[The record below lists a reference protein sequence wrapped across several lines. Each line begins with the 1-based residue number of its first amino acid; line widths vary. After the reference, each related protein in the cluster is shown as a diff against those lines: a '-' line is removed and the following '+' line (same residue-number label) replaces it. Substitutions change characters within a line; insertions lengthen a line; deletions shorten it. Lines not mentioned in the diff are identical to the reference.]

1 MKKIGLLTHP
11 LSSNFGGILQAS
23 VLYNYLADLGFDVV
37 LIQKYPA
44 LPFRL
49 KVALKILSHIPFQN
63 IKNIRAGEKSRKQNT
78 TFIEKFIPNRTAKL
92 YTTTQLREMVLAEQL
107 DAIVVG
113 SDQVWRM
120 EYIDDG
126 YFENYF
132 LDFIEGLDIKRIAYA
147 ASFGK
152 DYWEAPERNHVVTGL
167 LNKFDAISTREVSGV
182 NICKESFGC
191 IECQVVL
198 DPTLLVDAG
207 FYNRFWESPLVHSE
221 SKKITF
227 YILDEHRYK
236 NEVINAVSQEYGLG
250 WELVNAKG
258 NQSLNG
264 VSQWLKSLAEADFVI
279 TDSFH
284 GLALSIAFKKNF
296 IVIGNK
302 ERGLSRFHSLLGQ
315 LGLANRLVL
324 EGTKADI
331 VKLAREEVD
340 YASVDKELEKLRRF
354 SSEFLRQALKVD

>member
-11 LSSNFGGILQAS
+11 LASNFGGVLQAT
-23 VLYNYLADLGFDVV
+23 VLYNYLTDLGFDVV
-37 LIQKYPA
+37 LIQKFPA

-49 KVALKILSHIPFQN
+49 KVALKVLSHMPFQN
-63 IKNIRAGEKSRKQNT
+63 IKNIRVNEKIRKRNME
-78 TFIEKFIPNRTAKL
+78 FIKKFIPNRTARL
-92 YTTTQLREMVLAEQL
+92 YTTTQLREMALAEQL

-120 EYIDDG
+120 KYIDDG

-152 DYWEAPERNHVVTGL
+152 DYWEAPEKNHVVTSL

-191 IECQVVL
+191 IDCQVVL
-198 DPTLLVDAG
+198 DPTLLVDGG
-207 FYNRFWESPLVHSE
+207 FYNRFWESPLAHGK
-221 SKKITF
+221 SKKISC
-227 YILDEHRYK
+227 YILDEHWYK
-236 NEVINAVSQEYGLG
+236 NKLINTVYQEFGVG

-258 NQSLNG
+258 DHSLNG

-284 GLALSIAFKKNF
+284 GLAISIVFKKEF
-296 IVIGNK
+296 IVIGNT

-315 LGLANRLVL
+315 LGLADRLVL
-324 EGTKADI
+324 DGENNDI
-331 VKLAREEVD
+331 VRLAHEKID
-340 YASVDKELEKLRRF
+340 YESVNAELEKLRRF
-354 SSEFLRQALKVD
+354 SDGFLRQALKVD